1 MQMLCRCFAKYEKQ
15 PNLEQHFL
23 SQRPLRLLQA
33 FSDNLDKKNESI
45 VNKMGGFHI
54 LLVTLKVF
62 DKNAI

>member
-1 MQMLCRCFAKYEKQ
+1 MLFRRLAKYEKQ

-33 FSDNLDKKNESI
+33 FSDNLDKKNVSI
-45 VNKMGGFHI
+45 VNEMGGFYI

-62 DKNAI
+62 YKNGI

>member
-1 MQMLCRCFAKYEKQ
+1 MLFRRLAKYEKQ

-33 FSDNLDKKNESI
+33 FSDNLDKKNESV
-45 VNKMGGFHI
+45 VNEIGGFYI

-62 DKNAI
+62 YKNAI